1 MKKNYLLLL
10 IVLSFLVACTD
21 DSGNE
26 QKTVASFIL
35 KSTQFNVGDDIKI
48 TNTSKSDSEIVSYL
62 YDFGNETSSTE
73 KEPTI
78 YYSKP
83 GEYIIKLTI
92 KDSNGNT
99 QTSSAK
105 VIVNLDDSYFI
116 DTGGSID
123 TESIPLEIGIKDG
136 KIFITDI
143 HKNINSKYYFRHV
156 TYSVESYLISYYQ
169 FLEKEYNS
177 GRASTTFLD
186 NGNKIINVTQTA
198 DSYIWGYNEINVAK
212 NGYNFTEQMHGQKVF
227 YGSLPDKDQYFFY
240 GASGNYPSIEIRNS
254 SGEFNG
260 INQYSVIENGFI
272 GDLIKNGNTY
282 IAFGGKFDRSS
293 DNTSDFINYQ
303 PMMLLFD
310 ENLILTGQKTF
321 QFSTLSEKPKKWND
335 LNGNFTIRK
344 LSNSNFALYSHD
356 NLIIASSTGEM
367 LKTIKVFNSNIN
379 TNSLITVEDGFI
391 ISTYKQL
398 EKYDNNGNI
407 LKTIASKG
415 IQTPGFVKKGDLIYF
430 ASAYNSSYN
439 NLPTIRT
446 FFGSI
451 DSNLNYKR
459 HQN

>member
-1 MKKNYLLLL
+1 MKKTYLL
-10 IVLSFLVACTD
+10 IVIILSFIVACTN
-21 DSGNE
+21 DSENE
-26 QKTVASFIL
+26 QKTVASFTL

-78 YYSKP
+78 YYSEP
-83 GEYIIKLTI
+83 GEYTIKLTI
-92 KDSNGNT
+92 KDRNGKT
-99 QTSSAK
+99 KTSSTK
-105 VIVNLDDSYFI
+105 VIVTLDDSYFI

-156 TYSVESYLISYYQ
+156 TYSVENYLISYYQ

-177 GRASTTFLD
+177 GRASTTFLN
-186 NGNKIINVTQTA
+186 NGNKTINIIQTS
-198 DSYIWGYNEINVAK
+198 DSYLWGYNEINVAK
-212 NGYNFTEQMHGQKVF
+212 NGYNFTGQMYSKKVF
-227 YGSLPDKDQYFFY
+227 YGSLPDKDQYYFY
-240 GASGNYPSIEIRNS
+240 GISGNYPSIEVRNS

-260 INQYSVIENGFI
+260 LKQYSTIENGFI

-282 IAFGGKFDRSS
+282 IAFGGKFDQST
-293 DNTSDFINYQ
+293 DNTADFINYQ
-303 PMMLLFD
+303 HMLLFFD
-310 ENLILTGQKTF
+310 ENLALTGQKTL

-344 LSNSNFALYSHD
+344 LTNGNFALYSHD
-356 NLIIASSTGEM
+356 NLIIISATGEM
-367 LKTIKVFNSNIN
+367 LKTIKVFNNIN
-379 TNSLITVEDGFI
+379 TNSLIAVEDGFI

-398 EKYDNNGNI
+398 QKYDNSGNI
-407 LKTIASKG
+407 LKTVASKG
-415 IQTPGFVKKGDLIYF
+415 IQTPGFIKKGDLIYY

-446 FFGSI
+446 FFGAI
-451 DSNLNYKR
+451 DSNLNYKK